1 MDRKH
6 GQVPTI
12 LMVTMNDEGAPPL
25 FYGSNGLLK
34 LVGERSGS
42 EGVEQESSYRLQ
54 SLNWHG
60 IPKRGTKS
68 NKQGGA
74 EYLSWISKG
83 KWAGEM
89 VEFCP

>member
-1 MDRKH
+1 M
-6 GQVPTI
+6 V
-12 LMVTMNDEGAPPL
+12 LMV
-25 FYGSNGLLK
+25 K

-89 VEFCP
+89 VEFCLRILGRPLEY